1 MTLAQAAGRPAP
13 GVQPDGLGP
22 NPTPPPIPTECGSV
36 LLGGRIVYDRYRE
49 CTVQQHTLTV
59 IRVPDGTVMGVGT
72 VQVVHVITL
81 DARVRQWTDDV
92 YLNMYQ
98 ASGVMVSGAR
108 IFPYFGWTP
117 SSSPSPP
124 TRCAVT
130 ARGSS
135 AVPPSTT
142 AVRSRTSRRP
152 RFSDSAIVE
161 HVQHIYDA
169 QRSLPDHWG
178 WRDHGPPLNRLY
190 DAALRKRNRD
200 VACAGFVP
208 EPGDQCDEYPFQ
220 SSYEGASFVGRN
232 RVSVR
237 SIIASHN
244 TTGGSRLA
252 AFYRDQRV
260 IDNDAFWVE
269 PVP

>member
-1 MTLAQAAGRPAP
+1 LDPQGPQDPRHRDRHRPVHFIFTHTIAQ
-13 GVQPDGLGP
+13 
-22 NPTPPPIPTECGSV
+22 TST
-36 LLGGRIVYDRYRE
+36 
-49 CTVQQHTLTV
+49 TVDTF
-59 IRVPDGTVMGVGT
+59 
-72 VQVVHVITL
+72 
-81 DARVRQWTDDV
+81 
-92 YLNMYQ
+92 
-98 ASGVMVSGAR
+98 ASDQMRCDSTR
-108 IFPYFGWTP
+108 IFG
-117 SSSPSPP
+117 SPAFNNGCVFKNFAP
-124 TRCAVT
+124 TW
-130 ARGSS
+130 
-135 AVPPSTT
+135 
-142 AVRSRTSRRP
+142 RP

-161 HVQHIYDA
+161 HVQHIDDA
-169 QRSLPDHWG
+169 QRSLPGHWG
-178 WRDHGPPLNRLY
+178 WRDHGPPLHRLY
-190 DAALRKRNRD
+190 DAALRKRNHD

-208 EPGDQCDEYPFQ
+208 DPGDQCDGYPFQ